1 MERIKTIG
9 VLGGDLRQG
18 YLADLLA
25 DEGHT
30 VIVSALD
37 KLDTISPRCFAGTVG
52 EMAAA
57 AEVII
62 LPMPASR
69 DGVTLTAPFSYTP
82 VYMSEIWPAFSPST
96 LVLGGM
102 VKPPENARYT
112 FIDYAARDDLAI
124 RNAVPTAEAA
134 LEIAIRE
141 TDITLFGSHCLV
153 VGYGRIGKIMT
164 AYLLALHA
172 KVTATARKASDLALI
187 SVAGATP
194 LHTADIHTAA
204 QDFDIIINTVPHP
217 VLTRRELSKVKKSA
231 VIIDLASP
239 PFGVDFAAA
248 EQLGLKA
255 FSALSL
261 PGKTAPRTA
270 AGIIKDTITTI
281 LREENL

>member
-1 MERIKTIG
+1 MEPIKTIG

-30 VIVSALD
+30 VIVSGLE
-37 KLDTISPRCFAGTVG
+37 KLETVSHRCFVGTVG

-57 AEVII
+57 ADVIV
-62 LPMPASR
+62 LPMPVSR
-69 DGVTLTAPFSYTP
+69 DKVTLSAPFSYTP
-82 VYMSEIWPAFSPST
+82 IYLSDIWPVIPATT

-102 VKPPENARYT
+102 IKPPENAR
-112 FIDYAARDDLAI
+112 FKWIDYAARADLAI
-124 RNAVPTAEAA
+124 LNAVPTAEAT

-141 TDITLFGSHCLV
+141 TDITLFGANCLV

-164 AYLLALHA
+164 AYLSSLHA
-172 KVTATARKASDLALI
+172 HVTATARKAADLAWIRASGIEALPTDEIHSKASRFDLI
-187 SVAGATP
+187 V
-194 LHTADIHTAA
+194 
-204 QDFDIIINTVPHP
+204 NTVPYP
-217 VLTRRELSKVKKSA
+217 VLTRRELSKCKKEA

-248 EQLGLKA
+248 EGLGLKA

-261 PGKTAPRTA
+261 PGKTAPKTA
-270 AGIIKDTITTI
+270 AKILGDTITTI
-281 LREENL
+281 LQEEKL

>member
-9 VLGGDLRQG
+9 VLGGDTRQG
-18 YLADLLA
+18 VLADLLA
-25 DEGHT
+25 DDGYT

-37 KLDTISPRCFAGTVG
+37 KLDSISPRCFAGTVG
-52 EMAAA
+52 EMAATA
-57 AEVII
+57 QVIV
-62 LPMPASR
+62 LPMPVSR
-69 DGVTLTAPFSYTP
+69 DRVTLCAPFSYTP
-82 VYMSEIWPAFSPST
+82 IYLSDIWPAVPQTS

-102 VKPPENARYT
+102 LKPPDTAR
-112 FIDYAARDDLAI
+112 FRWIDYAARDDFAI

-141 TDITLFGSHCLV
+141 TDITLFGANCLV

-164 AYLLALHA
+164 AYLHALHA
-172 KVTATARKASDLALI
+172 QVTATARKASDLAQI
-187 SVAGATP
+187 RVSGATP
-194 LHTADIHTAA
+194 LATADIYTKA
-204 QDFDIIINTVPHP
+204 QQFDVIINTVPSP
-217 VLTRRELSKVKKSA
+217 VLTRRELSKVKSGA
-231 VIIDLASP
+231 IIIDLASP

-248 EQLGLKA
+248 EGLGLKA

-281 LREENL
+281 LREEEI